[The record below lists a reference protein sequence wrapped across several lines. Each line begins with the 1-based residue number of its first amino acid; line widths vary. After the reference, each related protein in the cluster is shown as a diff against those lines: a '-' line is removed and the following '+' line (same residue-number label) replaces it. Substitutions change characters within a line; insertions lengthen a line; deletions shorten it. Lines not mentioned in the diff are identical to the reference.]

1 MKSFFELREKLL
13 DVDLVRLGF
22 RPEDAAEFR
31 HLAQGVDSSPDMA
44 GRVDTVGQRMRA
56 NIGDLE
62 AGAQA
67 VFEVNDPSRPEDG
80 SVALMALVSVADD
93 VHREHVRRGVPEDIA
108 WKSLSDLGQ
117 QVHVHRLV
125 HGSFGLSSQ
134 AWCAANYTGRLLWLG
149 RLQFALQK
157 DRDHAADG
165 ADAHVLGVHIPE
177 SGPLTP
183 QEIDDSLRMAFQI
196 ALPAFSD
203 YAPEAVTLHS
213 WLLDPGVNAGLKPES
228 NMARFTRRFKLYG
241 ESRDAFRD
249 ALFFGFH
256 IEPRGSDIDLDA
268 LPQATSLQ
276 RTLVT
281 RLKGDGVRM
290 YAGKLKDWPQLG
302 EG

>member
-1 MKSFFELREKLL
+1 MSALGELREKLRDA
-13 DVDLVRLGF
+13 DVVRLGF
-22 RPEDAAEFR
+22 RHEDAAEFR
-31 HLAQGVDSSPDMA
+31 NLLERCESRPDLME
-44 GRVDTVGQRMRA
+44 RVDAVSRRIRA
-56 NIGDLE
+56 NIGDLD

-67 VFEVNDPSRPEDG
+67 VSEVNDASRPEDG
-80 SVALMALVSVADD
+80 VIALLALVSVADD
-93 VHREHVRRGVPEDIA
+93 VHREHLRRGVPEDIA

-117 QVHVHRLV
+117 QVHIHRRV

-165 ADAHVLGVHIPE
+165 ADAHVLAVHIPE

-183 QEIDDSLRMAFQI
+183 KEIDDSLRMAFQI

-203 YAPEAVTLHS
+203 HAPEVVTLHS

-228 NMARFTRRFKLYG
+228 NMARFTRRFELYG

-256 IEPRGSDIDLDA
+256 IEPQGSDIDLDA

-276 RTLVT
+276 RAIVSQ
-281 RLKGDGVRM
+281 LKGEGVRL
-290 YAGKLKDWPQLG
+290 YAGKLKDWPHVGQV
-302 EG
+302 